1 MPPPILLF
9 GLLALPLTLAAPQAE
24 PAPDPP
30 RPWIT
35 VNAAGLPQTFTPTV
49 LSSTTLNPPPP
60 SLLAVATHTLLPGF
74 PSPTSI
80 YTGFPPVATASSPGG
95 VEGAFL
101 ACTDYQSATAPFC
114 APMKGSVLYQGLTYY
129 VTWSAG
135 NIAPSPAG
143 VAARMLEVSITWA
156 GAGEGR
162 DGVRAGE
169 RVPAGQGFYPWRVPG
184 DFLAKRGAGVKEVN
198 VTFWLQEDAVETVED
213 EDDVRLWEGP
223 SAVVVEGSPPKPPP
237 KADGEGKKGA
247 VNVAAVVVPVVV
259 GVLVAMA
266 VGVCCWSWKRRGTVP
281 VIGGLMKRRSGGG
294 GGGAGYGVRQS
305 RTERVG
311 GGGARGVGEDKAGGG
326 IQLTDRES
334 WSPTAGKNVFR
345 EELQRQQRQR

>member
-1 MPPPILLF
+1 MPLPTTLL
-9 GLLALPLTLAAPQAE
+9 GLLALPLALAAPQAE

-74 PSPTSI
+74 PTPTSV
-80 YTGFPPVATASSPGG
+80 YTGFPPVATASSG

-114 APMKGSVLYQGLTYY
+114 APMKGTVLYQGLTYY

-135 NIAPSPAG
+135 NLPNPPDGS
-143 VAARMLEVSITWA
+143 VRMLEMSITWT
-156 GAGEGR
+156 GAGEGK

-169 RVPAGQGFYPWRVPG
+169 RVPAGQGFYPWRVPR
-184 DFLAKRGAGVKEVN
+184 DFLSSRGVRELN
-198 VTFWLQEDAVETVED
+198 VTFWLQEDAVDTVD
-213 EDDVRLWEGP
+213 DKDDVRLWEGP
-223 SAVVVEGSPPKPPP
+223 SAVIVEGSPPPPST
-237 KADGEGKKGA
+237 GEGKKGG
-247 VNVAAVVVPVVV
+247 VNIAAVVVPVVV

-266 VGVCCWSWKRRGTVP
+266 VGVCCWSWKRKGTVP
-281 VIGGLMKRRSGGG
+281 VLGGLMKRRSGGG

-305 RTERVG
+305 RSERV
-311 GGGARGVGEDKAGGG
+311 GGGARGVGDDKAGGG

-334 WSPTAGKNVFR
+334 WSPTAPTAGKNVFR